1 MGVLT
6 AETMNTSF
14 ADSIS
19 FADNRHSNDS
29 RRKREE
35 HILHVYQTGISNFGI
50 DMRLK
55 QRVPAK
61 NRLLSD
67 VC

>member
-19 FADNRHSNDS
+19 LADNRHSNDS
-29 RRKREE
+29 GRKGEE
-35 HILHVYQTGISNFGI
+35 HILHVYQTGISNFEI
-50 DMRLK
+50 DIRLK

-61 NRLLSD
+61 NRLLPD